1 MLARVWRTGVDPS
14 RVGEYEQF
22 AVKRS
27 LPMFRA
33 HRGCLE
39 VLFLRSSPSS
49 AAVLTVW
56 DSAEAIVEL
65 EASPLYRETVAA
77 ILAAGF
83 LTGPQTVE
91 VYEITGGTLSG

>member
-1 MLARVWRTGVDPS
+1 MLARMWRTGVDPS
-14 RVGEYEQF
+14 RVGEYERF
-22 AVKRS
+22 ASSRS

-39 VLFLRSSPSS
+39 VLFLRSSADS

-56 DSAEAIVEL
+56 EDPDAIVEL
-65 EASPLYRETVAA
+65 EASELYRETVAA

-91 VYEITGGTLSG
+91 VYEITGGTL